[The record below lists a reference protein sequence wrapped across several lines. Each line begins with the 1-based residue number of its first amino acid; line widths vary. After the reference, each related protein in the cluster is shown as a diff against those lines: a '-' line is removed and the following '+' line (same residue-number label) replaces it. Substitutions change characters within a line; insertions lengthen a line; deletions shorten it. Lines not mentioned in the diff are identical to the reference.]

1 MEFSRQEYWRML
13 LFPSPGD
20 LPDPGIKLRSPALR
34 GDSLSS
40 GSPGERKAR
49 WITLNVLNC
58 PTDERPGRLYQS
70 CFKAAAWIHSS
81 WWKAI
86 SRLIPVMRSH
96 CWQKW
101 FPTMVTA
108 GGAAASSWNE
118 SSCWRW
124 HSKNPCRRERGVDGA
139 AGLGGVLGAAG
150 GFTLSKP
157 FQFFQFRD
165 PQLNLFC
172 PQITI
177 GRRRSYSSVHRQG
190 RNCFSFSYY
199 TERISVHINEKDMN
213 ITWPSHL

>member
-40 GSPGERKAR
+40 GSPGECKAR

-139 AGLGGVLGAAG
+139 AGLGGVLERQVASPWASLSS
-150 GFTLSKP
+150 FSSSETLSSIYFALKL
-157 FQFFQFRD
+157 
-165 PQLNLFC
+165 QLEEEEAIPLSTGKVEIVFHFL
-172 PQITI
+172 IT
-177 GRRRSYSSVHRQG
+177 QK
-190 RNCFSFSYY
+190 
-199 TERISVHINEKDMN
+199 E
-213 ITWPSHL
+213 